1 MFWEGL
7 ITARDLGRLHD
18 IASVLIRYGFSD
30 FVQRMGVGTLLEKAG
45 KILRLKEPTELTKM
59 DTPKRVCSAM
69 QELGPT
75 FIKLGQILATRVDLF
90 PPEWIAEFETLQDR
104 IPPMPFDEISEQLQ
118 EDLGA
123 PAQEIF
129 PHLETEA
136 LAAASIAQVH
146 KARLEDGSE
155 VVLKIRRPGIRA
167 KIEADLRLLGR
178 VADIAERE
186 IEELRRFHP
195 KEIVREFTHSLRREL
210 DLASEGR
217 YMERAAAHFKD
228 DPNIVIAKVYWQW
241 TCERLNVQSYL
252 HGIQG
257 RDLKTVEE
265 QGLDRKLLAQRG
277 ANAVLKMVLED
288 GFYHADPHAGNVLY
302 LPDNRIAFLDF
313 GMMGRLSDTRREQIV
328 NLLSAMVNKDVTG
341 VTDIL
346 LDWAG
351 DTHADIDNLAIE
363 VDAFLDSYHGV
374 PLKQLKL
381 SSMLSDVTV
390 IMRNHQLTLPPDL
403 TLLFKVFITLEGL
416 GRQLDPEFDM
426 VAQATPF
433 LQRAMLLRYTPES
446 LAKRGLRNL
455 SNVVD
460 IIASMPQDIRR
471 LLRTTRRGGLQV
483 HVDITKLDKFG
494 KQIDRAASRITV
506 GLVTAALIV
515 GSSIV
520 MTVSGGPTFL
530 GLPIFGFLGF
540 LAAGISGIWV
550 LISIYRGGKG
560 T

>member
-45 KILRLKEPTELTKM
+45 KILRLKQPTELTKM
-59 DTPKRVCSAM
+59 DTPKRVSRAM

-90 PPEWIAEFETLQDR
+90 PPEWIAEFEALQDR
-104 IPPMPFDEISEQLQ
+104 IPPIPFDELRAQLE
-118 EDLGA
+118 EDLGE
-123 PAQEIF
+123 PPEKVFFQ
-129 PHLETEA
+129 LETEA

-178 VADIAERE
+178 VADLAEKE

-195 KEIVREFTHSLRREL
+195 KEIVHQFTHSLRREL

-217 YMERAAAHFKD
+217 YMERAAVHFED
-228 DPNIVIAKVYWQW
+228 DPNIIIAKVYWPW
-241 TCERLNVQSYL
+241 TSERLIVQSYL
-252 HGIQG
+252 HGIHG

-265 QGLDRKLLAQRG
+265 QGLDRTELAKRG

-302 LPDNRIAFLDF
+302 LPGNRIAFLDF
-313 GMMGRLSDTRREQIV
+313 GMMGRLSEQRREQIV
-328 NLLSAMVNKDVTG
+328 RLLSAMVNKDVSG
-341 VTDIL
+341 VTEIL

-351 DTHADIDNLAIE
+351 DTYADMDDLSIE

-381 SSMLSDVTV
+381 SAMLGDITV

-433 LQRAMLLRYTPES
+433 LTRAMYLRYSPES
-446 LAKRGLRNL
+446 IAKRGLRHVGSIL
-455 SNVVD
+455 D
-460 IIASMPQDIRR
+460 IIANMPQDIRR

-494 KQIDRAASRITV
+494 RQVDRAASRITV

-520 MTVSGGPTFL
+520 MTVSGGPTL
-530 GLPIFGFLGF
+530 WGLPVFGFLGF
-540 LAAGISGIWV
+540 LAAGVSGIWV

>member
-1 MFWEGL
+1 
-7 ITARDLGRLHD
+7 
-18 IASVLIRYGFSD
+18 
-30 FVQRMGVGTLLEKAG
+30 
-45 KILRLKEPTELTKM
+45 
-59 DTPKRVCSAM
+59 
-69 QELGPT
+69 
-75 FIKLGQILATRVDLF
+75 
-90 PPEWIAEFETLQDR
+90 
-104 IPPMPFDEISEQLQ
+104 
-118 EDLGA
+118 LGA
-123 PAQEIF
+123 PVEEIF
-129 PHLETEA
+129 PYLATDA

-146 KARLEDGSE
+146 KASLEDGSE

-167 KIEADLRLLGR
+167 KIEADLRLLAR
-178 VADIAERE
+178 VADIAEKE

-195 KEIVREFTHSLRREL
+195 KEIVHEFTHSLRREL
-210 DLASEGR
+210 DFAGEGR
-217 YMERAAAHFKD
+217 YMERAAAHFSD

-241 TCERLNVQSYL
+241 TSERLIVQSYL
-252 HGIQG
+252 DGIQG
-257 RDLKTVEE
+257 RDLKTVEKR
-265 QGLDRKLLAQRG
+265 GLDRKLLAERG

-302 LPDNRIAFLDF
+302 LPGNRIAFLDF
-313 GMMGRLSDTRREQIV
+313 GMVGRLSEIRREQIV
-328 NLLSAMVNKDVTG
+328 SLLSAMVNRDVNG

-351 DTHADIDNLAIE
+351 DAHADIDNLAIE

-381 SSMLSDVTV
+381 SSMLVDITV

-416 GRQLDPEFDM
+416 GRQLDPDFDM

-433 LQRAMLLRYTPES
+433 LKRAMYLRYTPES

-455 SNVVD
+455 TNVID

-471 LLRTTRRGGLQV
+471 LIRTTRRGGLQM

-494 KQIDRAASRITV
+494 RQIDRAASRITV

-530 GLPIFGFLGF
+530 GLPVFGFLGF